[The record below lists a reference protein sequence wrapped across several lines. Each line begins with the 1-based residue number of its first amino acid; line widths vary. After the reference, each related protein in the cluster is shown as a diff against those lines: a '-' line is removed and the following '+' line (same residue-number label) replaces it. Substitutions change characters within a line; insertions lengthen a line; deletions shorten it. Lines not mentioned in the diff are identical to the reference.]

1 MAINLLPE
9 YEKKKFKQKEN
20 FKKFFLILIYILIF
34 FLVLILILYSLK
46 IYISFKIES
55 LQKLVLEKE
64 KEFEEKYFR
73 SFEKEI
79 EQINENLLKI
89 KKFEEREIL
98 IIPILEKISS
108 LIPDSIYLT
117 NLSFQ
122 KISQQEE
129 EGRIKIF
136 AEIHITGWASNRED
150 LFYFRKAL
158 EEEKDFR
165 NVYFSLSSWVKPR
178 NIDFSLSFKT
188 YEFFSR

>member
-9 YEKKKFKQKEN
+9 YEKKKLKQKEN
-20 FKKFFLILIYILIF
+20 LKKIFLILIYILIF

-46 IYISFKIES
+46 IYISFKIDS

-64 KEFEEKYFR
+64 KEFEERYLR
-73 SFEKEI
+73 TFEKEI
-79 EQINENLLKI
+79 EEINENLLKI
-89 KKFEEREIL
+89 KKFKEREIL
-98 IIPILEKISS
+98 TIPILEKISS

-129 EGRIKIF
+129 EGKIKIF
-136 AEIHITGWASNRED
+136 AEIQIAGWASNRED

-158 EEEKDFR
+158 EKEKDFQ

-178 NIDFSLSFKT
+178 DIDFSLSLKT
-188 YEFFSR
+188 YELFSQ